1 MNQFSA
7 KKDKAQK
14 SVSFQYLAYLFLAI
28 ILGYIILT
36 QGKFFLGPLT
46 FSILFTIMLQPLLS
60 FFQRLV
66 KYKIPAILL
75 TLFSVIVGVGI
86 VVTLFSVQ
94 LTVIIND
101 LENITGK
108 LSEGLQKI
116 LEWLNT
122 NFKIN
127 TTIDMSESGLM
138 ENIPQLADNTLAF
151 AQKGISSV
159 TNFLFNLFLTILFV
173 FFFLW
178 YQENFKRFFLI
189 QATKDKKENLN
200 AILIKIRKTI
210 QKYLYG
216 LLLVIAILAVL
227 NSVGLLIIGIR
238 YAVFWGLLAAF
249 LAVIPYIGTTLGGTL
264 PFLYALATTDTWWQ
278 PATIVGMYFIIQQL
292 EGNIITPKVVGSS
305 VSINPL
311 FALIAIILGGFIWGI
326 TGILIA
332 IPVIGVVKII
342 LDNNNRTK
350 PIAFLLSNEMHKK
363 NDAFWEEMD
372 KEEHRLK

>member
-1 MNQFSA
+1 M
-7 KKDKAQK
+7 
-14 SVSFQYLAYLFLAI
+14 
-28 ILGYIILT
+28 T
-36 QGKFFLGPLT
+36 
-46 FSILFTIMLQPLLS
+46 FTIMLQPLLS

-66 KYKIPAILL
+66 KYKVPAILL

-86 VVTLFSVQ
+86 VITLFSMQ

-116 LEWLNT
+116 LDWLNT

-127 TTIDMSESGLM
+127 PGIDMSESGLM
-138 ENIPQLADNTLAF
+138 ENIPQIADNTLAF

-159 TNFLFNLFLTILFV
+159 TTFLFNLFLIILFV

-178 YQENFKRFFLI
+178 YQENFKRFLLI
-189 QATKDKKENLN
+189 QAPKDKKENLN
-200 AILIKIRKTI
+200 AILKKIRKTI

-278 PATIVGMYFIIQQL
+278 PAAIVGMYFIIQQL

-311 FALIAIILGGFIWGI
+311 FALIAIVFGGFVWGI

-332 IPVIGVVKII
+332 IPVIGVIKII
-342 LDNNNRTK
+342 LDNNSQTK
-350 PIAFLLSNEMHKK
+350 PMAFLLSNEMHKK

-372 KEEHRLK
+372 KDEHRLK

>member
-1 MNQFSA
+1 MI
-7 KKDKAQK
+7 QK
-14 SVSFQYLAYLFLAI
+14 PISFQRLANLFLVIVLGFI
-28 ILGYIILT
+28 ILK
-36 QGKFFLGPLT
+36 QGKFFLGPLA
-46 FSILFTIMLQPLLS
+46 FSILFTIMLQPLS
-60 FFQRLV
+60 HFFQRLV

-75 TLFSVIVGVGI
+75 TLLTVTVGLSI

-108 LSEGLQKI
+108 ISEGLQKI
-116 LEWLNT
+116 FEWLNT
-122 NFKIN
+122 NFKLKSSF
-127 TTIDMSESGLM
+127 DMNGSNLM

-159 TNFLFNLFLTILFV
+159 TTFIFNLFLILLLV

-178 YQENFKRFFLI
+178 YQENFKKFLLI
-189 QATKDKKENLN
+189 QAPKEKKENIN
-200 AILIKIRKTI
+200 AILQKIQGTI

-216 LLLVIAILAVL
+216 LLIVIAILAVL
-227 NSVGLLIIGIR
+227 NSVGLLIIGVR

-278 PATIVGMYFIIQQL
+278 PAAVAAMYFIIQQL

-332 IPVIGVVKII
+332 IPAIGVVKII

-350 PIAFLLSNEMHKK
+350 PLAFLLSNEMHKK
-363 NDAFWEEMD
+363 NETFWKKMD